1 MMKQRLVLGRTG
13 LQVPGIPLAEALELG
28 WSKAGVEQGWREVLE
43 VSEAQ
48 MLGLSPL
55 PSCSLELFCL
65 ILCLPIQHWEVRSV
79 TAEVR
84 SHLHQYL
91 RQPAALL
98 LCYILGCGVFGL

>member
-1 MMKQRLVLGRTG
+1 MSARKDRTAG
-13 LQVPGIPLAEALELG
+13 PWDPSSRGTG
-28 WSKAGVEQGWREVLE
+28 AGVEQGWREVLE